1 LTLPSGPN
9 SILHQRKFFNN
20 VTPVNFNTIATP
32 HIGLL
37 LYPSLLSRLASVIG
51 PRLLGRTGKQF
62 YAVDKWSMTG
72 KPLLEV
78 MTDPGKGHF
87 SFADTGLLIIHP
99 DRVFFQGLKLF
110 PHIRI
115 YANA

>member
-1 LTLPSGPN
+1 
-9 SILHQRKFFNN
+9 
-20 VTPVNFNTIATP
+20 
-32 HIGLL
+32 
-37 LYPSLLSRLASVIG
+37 
-51 PRLLGRTGKQF
+51 
-62 YAVDKWSMTG
+62 MTG